1 MQHDAVLSPRQ
12 DTLRRIVL
20 FGTPVVLIILE
31 LGHPLL
37 DHMNPIKML
46 APIALW
52 WIVLHVLLIPLFA
65 LMGYSLFLL
74 LQGVQSKAATISRV
88 ATVVFVAFEVGYDT
102 AVGLNS
108 GILVYNAT
116 TLPTAQQSV
125 VQQALQQLYGNPA
138 IVVSYYVFFVAGII
152 ALCSAAWALS
162 QVGVSRLPVIILLGT
177 LISTY
182 SHALPYGPI
191 GTTCFL
197 IAVLWIEL
205 VWRKSLSREDL
216 REAIASATHK
226 HEDLVANVSG
236 GEQS

>member
-1 MQHDAVLSPRQ
+1 MQSTTASPHRQ
-12 DTLRRIVL
+12 DILRRLVL
-20 FGTPVVLIILE
+20 FGTPIVLIPLE

-37 DHMNPIKML
+37 DHANPIGML
-46 APIALW
+46 APIATW
-52 WIVLHVLLIPLFA
+52 WIVLHILLVPLFA

-74 LQGVQSKAATISRV
+74 LQGVHSTAATISRC
-88 ATVVFVAFEVGYDT
+88 ATVIFVAFEVGYDT

-116 TLPTAQQSV
+116 ALPVAQQGV
-125 VQQALQQLYGNPA
+125 VQKALQELYGNPA
-138 IVVSYYVFFVAGII
+138 IVISYYVFFLAGVVAI
-152 ALCSAAWALS
+152 CSAAWALYHM
-162 QVGVSRLPVIILLGT
+162 GVPRLPIIILLGT

-205 VWRKSLSREDL
+205 VWRKAPGKED
-216 REAIASATHK
+216 RMGIAPVARK
-226 HEDLVANVSG
+226 DEDLVVNVSG

>member
-1 MQHDAVLSPRQ
+1 MEKNMQHDAVLSPRQ
-12 DTLRRIVL
+12 DTLRRLVL
-20 FGTPVVLIILE
+20 FGTPVVLILLE

-52 WIVLHVLLIPLFA
+52 WIVLHVLLIPMFA

-74 LQGVQSKAATISRV
+74 LQGVQSRAATISRF

-116 TLPTAQQSV
+116 ALPTAQQSV

-152 ALCSAAWALS
+152 SLFSAAWALPHG
-162 QVGVSRLPVIILLGT
+162 GVPRVRLTILLGA

-191 GTTCFL
+191 ATTCFL
-197 IAVLWIEL
+197 IAALLIEL
-205 VWRKSLSREDL
+205 SVRK
-216 REAIASATHK
+216 T
-226 HEDLVANVSG
+226 
-236 GEQS
+236 

>member
-1 MQHDAVLSPRQ
+1 M
-12 DTLRRIVL
+12 
-20 FGTPVVLIILE
+20 
-31 LGHPLL
+31 
-37 DHMNPIKML
+37 
-46 APIALW
+46 
-52 WIVLHVLLIPLFA
+52 FA

-74 LQGVQSKAATISRV
+74 LQGVQSKAATISRF

-125 VQQALQQLYGNPA
+125 VQQALQHLYGNPA
-138 IVVSYYVFFVAGII
+138 IVVSYYVFFLAGII
-152 ALCSAAWALS
+152 ALCSAAWALYH
-162 QVGVSRLPVIILLGT
+162 VGVPRLPVIILLGT

-205 VWRKSLSREDL
+205 AWRKSPGKEYPVD
-216 REAIASATHK
+216 IAPVARKDES
-226 HEDLVANVSG
+226 LVVNVSG